1 LIYFFP
7 ALKKYGKKMVMSK
20 TPILL
25 AVIGLIAILM
35 AFGLNEFVWQ
45 NELTPDEEVKT
56 ETSAPPSS
64 KATTPVKEPT
74 TVLPST
80 PSFDVVRVNPE
91 GDTVIAGRAMPGSEV
106 RILENGE
113 IIGTVI
119 ADESGEW
126 VFIPETPLL
135 SGSRSLSLSA
145 TLKDGTV
152 VTSTED
158 VVIAVPEGA
167 GNDAPKKA
175 LVLKFPKDRN
185 TPVRVIQTPGEA
197 IDRDAF
203 SLTIETLDYD
213 VKGQVVIG
221 GGAPRGAKVQLY
233 LDDDLIARLNSDAE
247 GRWIARP
254 DKLIPPGLYQLR
266 ADQVGD
272 GGKVI
277 ARVEYPFSRAED
289 LQKMAEGTY
298 VLVQPGNSLWRIARR
313 VYGSG
318 FLYSQIFE
326 ANKDRIGDPDMIF
339 PGEVFEVPAV
349 N

>member
-1 LIYFFP
+1 
-7 ALKKYGKKMVMSK
+7 MEMSK

-25 AVIGLIAILM
+25 AAIGLVAILM
-35 AFGLNEFVWQ
+35 AFGLNEFTWQ
-45 NELTPDEEVKT
+45 DELTPDEKANT
-56 ETSAPPSS
+56 ETAAPAAPETI
-64 KATTPVKEPT
+64 APVKDKT
-74 TVLPST
+74 TTSPGA

-113 IIGTVI
+113 VIGTVM
-119 ADESGEW
+119 ADERGEW

-135 SGSRSLSLSA
+135 SGSRSLSLNA

-152 VTSTED
+152 VASTED
-158 VVIAVPEGA
+158 VVIAVPEGV
-167 GNDAPKKA
+167 GSDASKKA
-175 LVLKFPKDRN
+175 LILKFPKDGN
-185 TPVRVIQTPGEA
+185 TPVRVIQSPGDA
-197 IDRDAF
+197 INRDAF
-203 SLTIETLDYD
+203 PLTIETLDYD
-213 VKGQVVIG
+213 AKGQVVIG
-221 GGAPRGAKVQLY
+221 GGAPRGALVQLY
-233 LDDDLIARLNSDAE
+233 LDDDLIARLNSDDE

-318 FLYSQIFE
+318 FSYSQIFE

-339 PGEVFEVPAV
+339 PGQVFEVPSV

>member
-1 LIYFFP
+1 
-7 ALKKYGKKMVMSK
+7 MSK

-25 AVIGLIAILM
+25 AAIGLVAILM
-35 AFGLNEFVWQ
+35 AFGLNEFTWQ
-45 NELTPDEEVKT
+45 NELTPDDQVKT
-56 ETSAPPSS
+56 ETAAPAASEVTAP
-64 KATTPVKEPT
+64 AEEQTTASPG
-74 TVLPST
+74 T

-106 RILENGE
+106 RILENGQ

-145 TLKDGTV
+145 ILKDGTV
-152 VTSTED
+152 VDSTED

-167 GNDAPKKA
+167 GDGAPKKA
-175 LVLKFPKDRN
+175 LVLKFPKDGN
-185 TPVRVIQTPGEA
+185 TPVRVIQTPGDA
-197 IDRDAF
+197 IDRNAF
-203 SLTIETLDYD
+203 PLTIETLDYD
-213 VKGQVVIG
+213 TKGQVVIG
-221 GGAPRGAKVQLY
+221 GGAPRGALVQLY
-233 LDDDLIARLNSDAE
+233 LDGDLIARLNSDDE

-254 DKLIPPGLYQLR
+254 NNLIPPGLYQLR

-318 FLYSQIFE
+318 FSYSQIFE
-326 ANKDRIGDPDMIF
+326 ANKDRIIDPDMIF
-339 PGEVFEVPAV
+339 PGQVFEVPAV

>member
-1 LIYFFP
+1 
-7 ALKKYGKKMVMSK
+7 MSK

-25 AVIGLIAILM
+25 AAIGLVAILM
-35 AFGLNEFVWQ
+35 AFGLNEFTWQ
-45 NELTPDEEVKT
+45 NELTPDDQVKT
-56 ETSAPPSS
+56 ETAAPATSEVTVPVDKQTTAPPG
-64 KATTPVKEPT
+64 
-74 TVLPST
+74 T

-106 RILENGE
+106 RILENGQV
-113 IIGTVI
+113 IGTVI
-119 ADESGEW
+119 ADASGEW

-152 VTSTED
+152 VASTED
-158 VVIAVPEGA
+158 VVIAVPEGVA
-167 GNDAPKKA
+167 GDAPKKA
-175 LVLKFPKDRN
+175 LVLKFPKDGN
-185 TPVRVIQTPGEA
+185 TPVRVIQTPGDA
-197 IDRDAF
+197 IDRNAF
-203 SLTIETLDYD
+203 PLTIETLDYD
-213 VKGQVVIG
+213 AKGQVVIG
-221 GGAPRGAKVQLY
+221 GGAPRGALVQLY
-233 LDDDLIARLNSDAE
+233 LDGDLIARLNSDDE

-254 DKLIPPGLYQLR
+254 NNLIPPGLYQLR

-318 FLYSQIFE
+318 FSYSQIFE
-326 ANKDRIGDPDMIF
+326 ANKDRIIDPDMIF
-339 PGEVFEVPAV
+339 PGQVFEVPAV

>member
-1 LIYFFP
+1 
-7 ALKKYGKKMVMSK
+7 MMSK

-25 AVIGLIAILM
+25 ALIGLTAILA
-35 AFGLNEFVWQ
+35 AFGLNEFAWQ
-45 NELTPDEEVKT
+45 DELAPDNKSDTEAAAPAAPEKNTPAEGKST
-56 ETSAPPSS
+56 ASP
-64 KATTPVKEPT
+64 
-74 TVLPST
+74 LT
-80 PSFDVVRVNPE
+80 PSFDVVRVNPG

-106 RILENGE
+106 RILENGQV
-113 IIGTVI
+113 IGTVM
-119 ADESGEW
+119 ADDRGEW
-126 VFIPETPLL
+126 VFIPEMPLL

-152 VTSTED
+152 IASTED

-167 GNDAPKKA
+167 VSEAPKKA
-175 LVLKFPKDRN
+175 LVLKFPKDGN
-185 TPVRVIQTPGEA
+185 KPVRVIQTPGGETN
-197 IDRDAF
+197 RDEF
-203 SLTIETLDYD
+203 PLTIETLDYD
-213 VKGQVVIG
+213 AKGQVVIG
-221 GGAPRGAKVQLY
+221 GGAPRGARIQLY
-233 LDDDLIARLNSDAE
+233 LDSDLIARLNSDDE

-254 DKLIPPGLYQLR
+254 DKLIPPGLYTLR

-318 FLYSQIFE
+318 FSYTQIFE
-326 ANKDRIGDPDMIF
+326 ANKERIVDPDLIF
-339 PGEVFEVPAV
+339 PGQVFEVPTV